1 MHFKSI
7 ENINKNAT
15 KIRAKT
21 RLFFQILD
29 LFSQRRRED
38 LVLDPSLH
46 NTHAAIEQSLPKS
59 RKSSTDS
66 DTSLKCNCNN
76 QKKGLLG
83 IVHH

>member
-7 ENINKNAT
+7 VIINKNAT
-15 KIRAKT
+15 KIKAKT
-21 RLFFQILD
+21 RLLFQILD
-29 LFSQRRRED
+29 LFSQRRED
-38 LVLDPSLH
+38 LVLDTSLH
-46 NTHAAIEQSLPKS
+46 NTQAAIEQSLPKS

>member
-7 ENINKNAT
+7 VIINKNAT
-15 KIRAKT
+15 KIKAKT
-21 RLFFQILD
+21 RRLFQILD
-29 LFSQRRRED
+29 LFSQRRED
-38 LVLDPSLH
+38 LVQDPSLH
-46 NTHAAIEQSLPKS
+46 STHAAIEQSLPKS

-83 IVHH
+83 IVHQ

>member
-7 ENINKNAT
+7 VIINKNAT
-15 KIRAKT
+15 KIKAKT
-21 RLFFQILD
+21 RLLFQILD
-29 LFSQRRRED
+29 LFSQRRED
-38 LVLDPSLH
+38 LVLDSSLH
-46 NTHAAIEQSLPKS
+46 NTQAAIEQSLPKS

>member
-15 KIRAKT
+15 KIKAKT
-21 RLFFQILD
+21 RLLFQILD
-29 LFSQRRRED
+29 LFSQRRED
-38 LVLDPSLH
+38 LVQDQSLH
-46 NTHAAIEQSLPKS
+46 NTQAAIEQSLPKS

>member
-15 KIRAKT
+15 KIKAKT
-21 RLFFQILD
+21 RLLFQILD
-29 LFSQRRRED
+29 LFSQRRED
-38 LVLDPSLH
+38 LVLDTSLH
-46 NTHAAIEQSLPKS
+46 NTQAAIEQSLPKS

>member
-46 NTHAAIEQSLPKS
+46 ITIHMQ
-59 RKSSTDS
+59 
-66 DTSLKCNCNN
+66 
-76 QKKGLLG
+76 Q
-83 IVHH
+83 